1 MGWSKP
7 YKRKQN
13 SWYLNIGGNKQVQ
26 KVYEI
31 MYKNATRY
39 MKRKYDKF
47 QELIRQNENSGIN
60 I

>member
-1 MGWSKP
+1 MPK
-7 YKRKQN
+7 
-13 SWYLNIGGNKQVQ
+13 LLETLTQVQ

-47 QELIRQNENSGIN
+47 QELIKQNENSGIN